1 MCLCIPHTAHEL
13 AFPASLRFDELF
25 VLAAQA
31 VAFRNSHGAVSPGA
45 PRRKRQSVRSEGDLT
60 SCDVQREMCLR
71 FANARGLR
79 VSGERFDDEG
89 ISGATIDRPAL
100 QRL

>member
-1 MCLCIPHTAHEL
+1 
-13 AFPASLRFDELF
+13 
-25 VLAAQA
+25 
-31 VAFRNSHGAVSPGA
+31 
-45 PRRKRQSVRSEGDLT
+45 VRSEGDLT